1 MSGTGGFDKGAPQG
15 GHMLP
20 LYHVEEL
27 ARRRYQG
34 ALMNTQRTQDYNR
47 SVRQGKARLALERI
61 IEENI
66 HSGASLGELK
76 REMIAVLHRVAE

>member
-1 MSGTGGFDKGAPQG
+1 
-15 GHMLP
+15 MLP
-20 LYHVEEL
+20 LYQVEEL
-27 ARRRYQG
+27 AKQRYQS
-34 ALMNTQRTQDYNR
+34 ALINMQRTLAYDR

-76 REMIAVLHRVAE
+76 REMVAVLHRVAE

>member
-1 MSGTGGFDKGAPQG
+1 
-15 GHMLP
+15 MLP

-27 ARRRYQG
+27 ARRRYHG

-61 IEENI
+61 IEENV

>member
-1 MSGTGGFDKGAPQG
+1 MF
-15 GHMLP
+15 P
-20 LYHVEEL
+20 LYHVEEMV
-27 ARRRYQG
+27 RQRYQG
-34 ALMNTQRTQDYNR
+34 ALTNSERTQDYNQ

>member
-1 MSGTGGFDKGAPQG
+1 MF
-15 GHMLP
+15 P
-20 LYHVEEL
+20 LYHVEEM
-27 ARRRYQG
+27 ARQRYRG
-34 ALMNTQRTQDYNR
+34 ALTNSERTQDYDR

-66 HSGASLGELK
+66 HSGASLGDLK

>member
-27 ARRRYQG
+27 ARRRYQS
-34 ALMNTQRTQDYNR
+34 ALMNSERIQDYNR
-47 SVRQGKARLALERI
+47 SVRQGKARLALERV
-61 IEENI
+61 IEENLQ
-66 HSGASLGELK
+66 SGASRGELK
-76 REMIAVLHRVAE
+76 REMIAILHRVAG

>member
-1 MSGTGGFDKGAPQG
+1 
-15 GHMLP
+15 MLP
-20 LYHVEEL
+20 FHQAEEL
-27 ARRRYQG
+27 AKMRYSR
-34 ALMNTQRTQDYNR
+34 ALTNTQLAQDYQR
-47 SVRQGKARLALERI
+47 SIRQGRAREALGRV

>member
-1 MSGTGGFDKGAPQG
+1 
-15 GHMLP
+15 MLP
-20 LYHVEEL
+20 LYQVEEL
-27 ARRRYQG
+27 ARRRYQS

>member
-1 MSGTGGFDKGAPQG
+1 
-15 GHMLP
+15 MLP
-20 LYHVEEL
+20 LYQLEEL
-27 ARRRYQG
+27 AKRRYQS
-34 ALMNTQRTQDYNR
+34 ALINTQRAQAYDR

-76 REMIAVLHRVAE
+76 REMVAVLHRVAE